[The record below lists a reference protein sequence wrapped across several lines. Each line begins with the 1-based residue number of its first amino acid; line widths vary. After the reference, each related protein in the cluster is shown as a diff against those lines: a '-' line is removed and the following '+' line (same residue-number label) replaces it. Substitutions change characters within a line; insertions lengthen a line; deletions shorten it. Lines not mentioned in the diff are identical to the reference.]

1 MFIKSNVKLYVNYVR
16 QYIAELSIKISNS
29 LVNEAIQ
36 NNRYLHTYY
45 DKNSVLLTEW
55 IDPYN
60 GPKEFDINNFDT
72 ENIGINQYESMLIY
86 DYLVQINNLI

>member
-1 MFIKSNVKLYVNYVR
+1 MKNKIFNYYVLSNMFIKSNVKLYVNYVR

-45 DKNSVLLTEW
+45 DKNSVLLTE
-55 IDPYN
+55 
-60 GPKEFDINNFDT
+60 
-72 ENIGINQYESMLIY
+72 
-86 DYLVQINNLI
+86 

>member
-1 MFIKSNVKLYVNYVR
+1 MSIKSNVELYVNYVR

-45 DKNSVLLTEW
+45 DKNSVLLTE
-55 IDPYN
+55 
-60 GPKEFDINNFDT
+60 
-72 ENIGINQYESMLIY
+72 
-86 DYLVQINNLI
+86 